1 MSGQKAVDATV
12 TDKSTVNA
20 VGAVSLCAAVEQFA
34 VKAVAGIGRT
44 RESKGCYDQGE
55 GKFRTTETAGRELHS
70 NLMSVCLIEELVV
83 RVPGFTI
90 KENPPVLDCP
100 TNPLG

>member
-20 VGAVSLCAAVEQFA
+20 VGAVSLSTAVEQLTI
-34 VKAVAGIGRT
+34 KAIAGIGRT
-44 RESKGCYDQGE
+44 RESEGCYEQGE
-55 GKFRTTETAGRELHS
+55 GKIRTTKPARRELHRD
-70 NLMSVCLIEELVV
+70 LMSVRLIEELVV
-83 RVPGFTI
+83 RLPGFAV
-90 KENPPVLDCP
+90 KEDPPVFNCP